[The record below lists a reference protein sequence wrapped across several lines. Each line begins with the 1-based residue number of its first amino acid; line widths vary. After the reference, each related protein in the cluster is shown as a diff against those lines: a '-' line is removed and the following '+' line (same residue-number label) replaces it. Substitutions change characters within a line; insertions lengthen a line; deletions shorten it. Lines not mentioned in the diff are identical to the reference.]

1 MRLSNN
7 KVSVLLALTAI
18 ALAACG
24 QPNPTQDDVII
35 PDVVAEDT
43 FVQTQDVSVETSVD
57 SGIEVDSSTDSSDA
71 AIQNQEDVSGE
82 DASVIQRDS
91 EVQDASS
98 IYVVAT
104 YSRSE
109 RVLRIISGDSISNT
123 ITLGLPVPCAREVPV
138 TESANCKVYRF
149 FADVEEYRR
158 SRADSGLANITMMVN
173 ITTRI
178 VIPKSRITSSSLE
191 LAPPHHFIGTIEFPV
206 DLSGIDAGS
215 YSLNIESASM
225 NHRIQIANVQIM

>member
-7 KVSVLLALTAI
+7 RMSVLLALTVVA
-18 ALAACG
+18 AACG

-43 FVQTQDVSVETSVD
+43 FVQAQDASAETSVD
-57 SGIEVDSSTDSSDA
+57 SGVEVDSSTDSSDA

-91 EVQDASS
+91 EVQDASRE
-98 IYVVAT
+98 YVSAT

-109 RVLRIISGDSISNT
+109 RVLRIISRDSIFNT
-123 ITLGLPVPCAREVPV
+123 QALNPLEPCNVREVPV
-138 TESANCKVYRF
+138 NESANCKVYRF
-149 FADVEEYRR
+149 FTDVEEYRR
-158 SRADSGLANITMMVN
+158 TSADSGLANITMMVN
-173 ITTRI
+173 RTTRI
-178 VIPKSRITSSSLE
+178 VIPKSRITSSSLG
-191 LAPPHHFIGTIEFPV
+191 LAPPHHFIGRIEFPV

>member
-7 KVSVLLALTAI
+7 KMSVLLALTAI
-18 ALAACG
+18 ALTACG

-35 PDVVAEDT
+35 PDVVVEDT
-43 FVQTQDVSVETSVD
+43 FVQTQDASVETSVD

-109 RVLRIISGDSISNT
+109 R
-123 ITLGLPVPCAREVPV
+123 
-138 TESANCKVYRF
+138 
-149 FADVEEYRR
+149 EY
-158 SRADSGLANITMMVN
+158 
-173 ITTRI
+173 
-178 VIPKSRITSSSLE
+178 
-191 LAPPHHFIGTIEFPV
+191 
-206 DLSGIDAGS
+206 
-215 YSLNIESASM
+215 
-225 NHRIQIANVQIM
+225 